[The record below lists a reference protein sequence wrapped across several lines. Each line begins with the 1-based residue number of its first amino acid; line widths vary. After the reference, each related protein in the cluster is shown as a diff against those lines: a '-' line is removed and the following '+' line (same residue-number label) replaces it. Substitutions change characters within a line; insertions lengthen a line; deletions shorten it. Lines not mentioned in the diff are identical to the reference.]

1 MKVTNN
7 NNVTIIISSP
17 SGAGKTTVTRKLLN
31 KLKNSY
37 LSVSCTT
44 REPRDGEKNKKD
56 YFFISKSQFMSLK
69 KKNKFIETAKVFDNY
84 YGTLKSQL
92 IKNKKKII
100 LLDVDWQGARN
111 IRKRIKN
118 NCYSFFLLPPS
129 LGELKKRLLIRHK
142 TNKKIALKRISYAK
156 KDIKYWTE
164 YDYVFINKNLNLCV
178 KQILSQINI
187 ILDLHYK
194 KREIKKIIKNF

>member
-1 MKVTNN
+1 MKVADNN
-7 NNVTIIISSP
+7 SVTIIISSP
-17 SGAGKTTVTRKLLN
+17 SGAGKTTVTRKLLK

-37 LSVSCTT
+37 LSISCTT
-44 REPRDGEKNKKD
+44 REPRDGEKHKKD
-56 YFFISKSQFMSLK
+56 YFFISKSQFLSLK

-92 IKNKKKII
+92 VKNKKKII

-129 LGELKKRLLIRHK
+129 LAELKKRLLLRHK
-142 TNKKIALKRISYAK
+142 TNKYIALKRISYAK

-164 YDYVFINKNLNLCV
+164 YDHTFINKNLNLCV
-178 KQILSQINI
+178 KQILNQINI
-187 ILDLHYK
+187 ILDQNLK
-194 KREIKKIIKNF
+194 KREIKKIVRNF